1 VSEEQAKFEPTFNI
15 RLISSTLREVMIF
28 LINRQGLINTA
39 EHFWQA
45 QQDVMLLK
53 QELETAY
60 KSGIQKAQQQK
71 RTDVTELW
79 MFGLLAYQRLTE
91 DGLSLKAFLEM
102 PYARME
108 RQAAEL
114 GKALMKR
121 AEAEGELVYL
131 FEKKSRDKSE

>member
-1 VSEEQAKFEPTFNI
+1 MSEEQAKFDPTFNI
-15 RLISSTLREVMIF
+15 TLFSSTMRELMIF
-28 LINRQGLINTA
+28 FINRQGLVNTEA
-39 EHFWQA
+39 HFWQA
-45 QQDVMLLK
+45 QQDAMLIR

-71 RTDVTELW
+71 RKEITELW

-108 RQAAEL
+108 RQALEL
-114 GKALMKR
+114 GKALMKK
-121 AEAEGELVYL
+121 AETDGESVYL
-131 FEKKSRDKSE
+131 FTKKSREKE